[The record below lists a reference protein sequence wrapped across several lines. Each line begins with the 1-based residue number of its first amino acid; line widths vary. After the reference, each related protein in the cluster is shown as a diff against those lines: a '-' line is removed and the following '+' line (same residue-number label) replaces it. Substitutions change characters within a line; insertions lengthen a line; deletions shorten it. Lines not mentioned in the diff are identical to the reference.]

1 MKQLITF
8 LFSFSLSVFSAQTS
22 LNLIPNF
29 GTNPGNLEMYTF
41 SDSLNSK
48 VKVPL
53 IVVLHGC
60 SQTAEEIERIAGWGT
75 LAGQHHFKLIFPQ
88 QKVSNNASRC
98 FNWFKED
105 DISLKNGEAESILQM
120 IDFAKTKMN
129 IDTSKIFIV
138 GYSAGAA
145 MSVSLLAISPATFH
159 SGVSYAGTAH
169 GLAKSPGEALKVMNG
184 KINPSQ
190 NELLALVD
198 RDKMIFPNL
207 IVYQGLDDHVVDPIN
222 ADLLVKQWTGLLSL
236 QANECLK
243 TSAYNSNE
251 LIEQVVYSNQK
262 SNKKVIVYKIASLK
276 HQIAIDPGTAENQGG
291 TQSIFTKD
299 VDFYSTYQII
309 RDFGL

>member
-1 MKQLITF
+1 L
-8 LFSFSLSVFSAQTS
+8 SLVLAQNGLKFIS
-22 LNLIPNF
+22 NF

-48 VKVPL
+48 VKAPL
-53 IVVLHGC
+53 IIVLHGC
-60 SQTAEEIERIAGWGT
+60 SQTAEEIEQIAGWGT
-75 LAGQHHFKLIFPQ
+75 LAKQHHFNLIFPQ

-105 DISLKNGEAESILQM
+105 DISPKNGEAESILQM
-120 IDFAKTKMN
+120 IDFAKTIMN

-145 MSVSLLAISPATFH
+145 MSVSLLAISPSTFH
-159 SGVSYAGTAH
+159 TGVSYAGTAY
-169 GLAKSPGEALKVMNG
+169 GLAKSPGDALKVMNG
-184 KINPSQ
+184 KINLSQ
-190 NELLALVD
+190 NELLSLVD
-198 RDKMIFPNL
+198 RENKTFPSL

-222 ADLLVKQWTGLLSL
+222 ADLLAKQWTGLLTL
-236 QANECLK
+236 QSNECIK
-243 TSAYNSNE
+243 TNAYNSNE
-251 LIEQVVYSNQK
+251 LIEQVVYSNQN

-291 TQSIFTKD
+291 AQSVFSKD